1 MNAVGAGWL
10 AVLVC
15 GTAWAADE
23 EKAPTSADHSG
34 MDHSGMDHSGMDH
47 SGMDHSGMDHSGM
60 DHSGMDHSGMDHSGH
75 GGHAGHKMTLD
86 AEGMVMNWNEDT
98 LPQDC
103 KSISKDYSFE
113 VRAGTKYAE
122 PYNGTIFGMSQHE
135 FRVEPCSRI
144 TVTFIN
150 EDEVRHQFMVHQLPK
165 YLYPQGMFHLEA
177 AGGATKKGTFI
188 VPSDNRTYLVHCDL
202 AQHMEKGMK
211 GQLVVGRGGVSLPS
225 IPGVTATFRR
235 QWYTDPTTL
244 LAAFAGGLG
253 VALIGVL
260 VFLRRH

>member
-1 MNAVGAGWL
+1 MRVRYPAML
-10 AVLVC
+10 AVLGLVL
-15 GTAWAADE
+15 TLAAWAASSSEE
-23 EKAPTSADHSG
+23 EKTSPPV
-34 MDHSGMDHSGMDH
+34 DH

-75 GGHAGHKMTLD
+75 GDHAGHKMTLD

-103 KSISKDYSFE
+103 TSISRDYKFE

-188 VPSDNRTYLVHCDL
+188 VPSDNRTYLIHCDL

-211 GQLVVGRGGVSLPS
+211 AQLVVGRGGVSLPS
-225 IPGVTATFRR
+225 IPGVTETFRR
-235 QWYTDPTTL
+235 QWYTDPITL

-253 VALIGVL
+253 IALIGVL
-260 VFLRRH
+260 LFLRRH